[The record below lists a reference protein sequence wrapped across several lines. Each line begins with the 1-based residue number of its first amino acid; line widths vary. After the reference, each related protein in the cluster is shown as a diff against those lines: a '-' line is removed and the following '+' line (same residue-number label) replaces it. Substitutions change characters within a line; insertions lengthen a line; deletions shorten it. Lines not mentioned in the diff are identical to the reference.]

1 VEVEVEVAPFFV
13 FGLGVGT
20 TKTKDE
26 RTGEE
31 DRAGQGRGVEGRSA
45 FGWAVG
51 AGVVPGGDGRHAVCA
66 RSFSWGIWVMR
77 SLLVGFGPLPGSWA
91 GAWWLVGWIWLMGR
105 GLVEQGFGWLFGVVI
120 FGCSGATV

>member
-1 VEVEVEVAPFFV
+1 
-13 FGLGVGT
+13 
-20 TKTKDE
+20 
-26 RTGEE
+26 
-31 DRAGQGRGVEGRSA
+31 
-45 FGWAVG
+45 VG

-120 FGCSGATV
+120 FGCSGATVYIHSKRTDL